1 MPGLFYQVRKKMNSS
16 QIKRTADTFGLFE
29 EEFGFDEEASEYEA
43 EETYPDVVDSELTA
57 SRNLPA
63 PPYSSAEAYFRE
75 VAQTPLLSRNQECDL
90 SKKIEE
96 GEKRAKRLLLQ
107 SPAGMEWI
115 IQTANQLERSEIRAG
130 DVMEIRSP
138 SNGREE
144 GSHSSLRERFIS
156 SARQLLQLCS
166 AGEPPGEK
174 IDRTEGEKGV
184 NSWMAERLR
193 HEVVVGG
200 LFDQI
205 PIRKDILNDLYV
217 GLRDRVDLR
226 EKGGAASCSADTR
239 QSLENLLSA
248 VEKSREKVKQAKDDF
263 VRANLR
269 LVIKIARSYSNRGLS
284 LSDLIQEGNIG
295 LMKAV
300 DKFDYQKGYRFSTYA
315 SWWILQRITRAIAE
329 QARTIRMPVHVLEN
343 ETKVAKTFRS
353 LLNQLGRKPTY
364 SEVAE
369 AANMPLEKVKKTSQI
384 RMEQPTSLDA
394 TVGDSDTE
402 FGDFIAD
409 EDAVSPLEKT
419 IRTNLT
425 REIREVIASL
435 PPREAEILRMRF
447 GIDQSREYTLAEL
460 GFQFGIS
467 RERIRQIENAAL
479 RKLKAHGSKKRLISF
494 YE

>member
-1 MPGLFYQVRKKMNSS
+1 MPGLFYQVRKKMNPS
-16 QIKRTADTFGLFE
+16 QINSSADTFGLFE
-29 EEFGFDEEASEYEA
+29 EELGFDEEESEYEA
-43 EETYPDVVDSELTA
+43 EETYPDIEDSELTA

-90 SKKIEE
+90 SRKIEE
-96 GEKRAKRLLLQ
+96 GEKRVKRLLLQ
-107 SPAGMEWI
+107 TPAGMEWI
-115 IQTANQLERSEIRAG
+115 IRTANQLERDEIRAG
-130 DVMEIRSP
+130 HIMEIRFH
-138 SNGREE
+138 SNSGEE
-144 GSHSSLRERFIS
+144 GNGSSLRGRFIS
-156 SARQLLQLCS
+156 SARQILKLCLE
-166 AGEPPGEK
+166 GEPSGDK
-174 IDRTEGEKGV
+174 IDHTGEEGV

-193 HEVVVGG
+193 NEVVIGA

-205 PIRKDILNDLYV
+205 PIRKDILDDLYV
-217 GLRDRVDLR
+217 GLRERVDLT
-226 EKGGAASCSADTR
+226 EHSGAASWSAGTR
-239 QSLENLLSA
+239 QSLENLLS
-248 VEKSREKVKQAKDDF
+248 VVQKSRQEVKQAKDDF

-269 LVIKIARSYSNRGLS
+269 LVIKIARTYSNRGLS

-343 ETKVAKTFRS
+343 ETKVAKVFRS

-369 AANMPLEKVKKTSQI
+369 AANMPLEKVKKTAQI
-384 RMEQPTSLDA
+384 RLEQPTSLDA

-435 PPREAEILRMRF
+435 TPREAEILRMRF

-479 RKLKAHGSKKRLISF
+479 RKLKAHGLKQRLISF